1 MGKFLIEVPYDASE
15 VSCTKVVQ
23 IFYATGSHFL
33 ARAEWGC
40 KNGEHCA
47 WLLVEVEDEKQAR
60 QILPAAFRSNARIV
74 ALKRW
79 TREEMDQLAH
89 AHLLKMSSAS

>member
-15 VSCTKVVQ
+15 TSCLKVVQ

-33 ARAEWGC
+33 TRAEWGC

-47 WLLVEVEDEKQAR
+47 WLLVEVDDMHQAR
-60 QILPAAFRSNARIV
+60 QILPAAFRSKARIV
-74 ALKRW
+74 ALKKW
-79 TREEMDQLAH
+79 TREEMDQLAD
-89 AHLLKMSSAS
+89 AHLVKMSKAS